1 MEMRLVVL
9 RLAAG
14 LALAAGAGACSGGGD
29 DGPPAEDAA
38 AVPAA
43 PTAVPRGAEL
53 VEENI
58 EFGQDAAAPGAPADS
73 AHLFYAMT
81 CVDDVLAITTTK
93 ETVYAELPCARALP
107 QEVIGRFAYVPVRMR
122 IVTAEPA
129 KLYIES
135 KTAGSVEF
143 TVGRVWIERR

>member
-1 MEMRLVVL
+1 VAL

-38 AVPAA
+38 AVPTALTAA
-43 PTAVPRGAEL
+43 PRGAVL
-53 VEENI
+53 VDENI
-58 EFGQDAAAPGAPADS
+58 DFGQDAVAPDAPADS

-81 CVDDVLAITTTK
+81 CVDGVLTIITTK
-93 ETVYAELPCARALP
+93 ETVYAELPCDRALP
-107 QEVIGRFAYVPVRMR
+107 PEVVGRFSYVPVRVR
-122 IVTAEPA
+122 VVTAAPA

-135 KTAGSVEF
+135 KTAGSAEF